1 MSERQILTELE
12 PDALAE
18 ALARRGAKPFH
29 ARQIYGWLYRRGVAE
44 FARMTDLS
52 KDLRAQLERTFA
64 VPTPT
69 MTTRSESADGTVKYL
84 LRLDDG
90 RAVES
95 VFIPDT
101 PAMTLCVSTQAGCAM
116 RCGFCLTGRMGL
128 LRNLTAGEIAA
139 QVRVMAHDLAL
150 ADRRFNV
157 VLMGMGEPL
166 HNYDETMKALR
177 MLAADCGL
185 AVNPRRVTLSTVGVL
200 PALERLAQEPQ
211 LPNLAV
217 SLHAATEEL
226 RDRLVPVSRKYGLA
240 DLIAACRRF
249 PTPRRDRITFEY
261 VLLRDVNDG
270 VADARRLAALL
281 RGIRSKVNLIP
292 LNEAPGIPYRRPS
305 DAGIDRF
312 ARTLAERRVVVSV
325 RKSRGR
331 DIRAACGQLIVEGT
345 RPAPAQRAAMLLEG
359 AQRDGKR
366 RHAADATSSPASVSP
381 AAVIRTRTRSFPGR
395 STGTRTRR

>member
-1 MSERQILTELE
+1 MSARPPLTELE
-12 PDALAE
+12 PDGLAE
-18 ALARRGAKPFH
+18 ALAALGAKPFH
-29 ARQIYGWLYRRGVAE
+29 ARQIYAWIYKRGVAD
-44 FARMTDLS
+44 FAGMTDLS
-52 KDLRAQLERTFA
+52 TDLRAALDRA
-64 VPTPT
+64 YAIPTPAVDA
-69 MTTRSESADGTVKYL
+69 RNESVDGVVKFL
-84 LRLDDG
+84 LRFGDG

-101 PAMTLCVSTQAGCAM
+101 PARTFCVSTQVGCAM

-139 QVRVMAHDLAL
+139 QVRVMAHDLGL
-150 ADRRFNV
+150 ADQRFNV

-200 PALERLAQEPQ
+200 PALERLAQEP
-211 LPNLAV
+211 LMPNLAV

-226 RDRLVPVSRKYGLA
+226 RDRLVPVSRKYGLT

-249 PTPRRDRITFEY
+249 PTPRRERITFEY

-270 VADARRLAALL
+270 VADARRLARLL
-281 RGIRSKVNLIP
+281 RGLRSKVNLIP
-292 LNEAPGIPYRRPS
+292 LNEAPGIPYRRPP
-305 DAGIDRF
+305 DERVDRF
-312 ARTLAERRVVVSV
+312 ARTLAEHRVVVSV

-331 DIRAACGQLIVEGT
+331 DVRAACGQLIVDGARPAPGQRAADLLDAGPVRPT
-345 RPAPAQRAAMLLEG
+345 RPARPP
-359 AQRDGKR
+359 
-366 RHAADATSSPASVSP
+366 SSPP
-381 AAVIRTRTRSFPGR
+381 RP
-395 STGTRTRR
+395 

>member
-1 MSERQILTELE
+1 MSVHQVVTELE
-12 PDALAE
+12 PDSLAE
-18 ALARRGAKPFH
+18 ALARVGAKPFH
-29 ARQIYGWLYRRGVAE
+29 ARQIYGWIYRRGVAD
-44 FARMTDLS
+44 FAAMTDLS
-52 KDLRAQLERTFA
+52 KELRAQLARTFII
-64 VPTPT
+64 PTPAVT
-69 MTTRSESADGTVKYL
+69 ARSESADGAVKFL
-84 LRLDDG
+84 LRLGDG
-90 RAVES
+90 RDVES

-101 PAMTLCVSTQAGCAM
+101 PAMTFCVSTQVGCAM

-139 QVRVMAHDLAL
+139 QVRVMAHDLGL
-150 ADRRFNV
+150 ANRRFNV

-185 AVNPRRVTLSTVGVL
+185 SVSPRRVTLSTVGVL
-200 PALERLAQEPQ
+200 PALERLAKEP
-211 LPNLAV
+211 LMPNLAV
-217 SLHAATEEL
+217 SLHATTEEL

-240 DLIAACRRF
+240 DLIGACRRF
-249 PTPRRDRITFEY
+249 PAPRRDRITFEY

-270 VADARRLAALL
+270 VADARRLANLL

-305 DAGIDRF
+305 DARVDRF
-312 ARTLAERRVVVSV
+312 ARALAERRVVVSV

-345 RPAPAQRAAMLLEG
+345 RRAPGQQAAALL
-359 AQRDGKR
+359 
-366 RHAADATSSPASVSP
+366 DA
-381 AAVIRTRTRSFPGR
+381 
-395 STGTRTRR
+395 